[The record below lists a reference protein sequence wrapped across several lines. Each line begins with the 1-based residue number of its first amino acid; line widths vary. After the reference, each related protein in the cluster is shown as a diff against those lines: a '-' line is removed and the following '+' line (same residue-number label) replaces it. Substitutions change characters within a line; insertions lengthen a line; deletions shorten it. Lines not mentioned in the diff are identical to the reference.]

1 MVNLYPSPKSH
12 RFSLIRAYTI
22 KLRTFALHDCNSTVE
37 DSNVCALKWYTLLK
51 PASVEFVIQILKKA
65 AKLAS
70 EAEARRREAWAG
82 AQRGQL
88 AWAGAQRGQLA
99 FPQPRD
105 AWGVRGAEPP
115 AVRIVL
121 GFHLYKYLCK
131 PQEISISIVNL
142 LRSVTT

>member
-1 MVNLYPSPKSH
+1 M
-12 RFSLIRAYTI
+12 
-22 KLRTFALHDCNSTVE
+22 
-37 DSNVCALKWYTLLK
+37 
-51 PASVEFVIQILKKA
+51 
-65 AKLAS
+65 LAS

-88 AWAGAQRGQLA
+88 A
-99 FPQPRD
+99 FPRPRD
-105 AWGVRGAEPP
+105 AW

-142 LRSVTT
+142 LRSVTTQNSEIAGRRPWFFPLHFGGVFHVKSVSSL